1 MCYLVKASTGEVVRL
16 EDARRP
22 DHHDRVEGGGGRG
35 EGVGGQRGG
44 RGVGVRRDEEVVEQW
59 CQKKRKELHSRL
71 SPLENGDYGES
82 RGVLLETHLKKG
94 EPSI

>member
-44 RGVGVRRDEEVVEQW
+44 RGVGVRGDEEVVEQ
-59 CQKKRKELHSRL
+59 
-71 SPLENGDYGES
+71 
-82 RGVLLETHLKKG
+82 
-94 EPSI
+94 

>member
-22 DHHDRVEGGGGRG
+22 DHHDRVEDGRGRG

-44 RGVGVRRDEEVVEQW
+44 GGVGVCGDQEVVE
-59 CQKKRKELHSRL
+59 R
-71 SPLENGDYGES
+71 
-82 RGVLLETHLKKG
+82 
-94 EPSI
+94 